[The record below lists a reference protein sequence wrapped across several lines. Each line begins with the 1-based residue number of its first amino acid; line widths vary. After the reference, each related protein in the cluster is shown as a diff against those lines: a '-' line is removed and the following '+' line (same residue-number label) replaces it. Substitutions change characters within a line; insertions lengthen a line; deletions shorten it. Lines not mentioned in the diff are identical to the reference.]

1 MFVHPRTFNNRLN
14 NDLEI
19 NIYVEFIQIYVL
31 VLTSCRHIQIVCIV
45 NLYVSNYLPI
55 DLHTSYYLQSLKF
68 GHVIVH
74 LEVL

>member
-1 MFVHPRTFNNRLN
+1 MLKSFKFY
-14 NDLEI
+14 I
-19 NIYVEFIQIYVL
+19 L
-31 VLTSCRHIQIVCIV
+31 VLASCRHIRIFCIV

-55 DLHTSYYLQSLKF
+55 DLHISYYLQSLKF